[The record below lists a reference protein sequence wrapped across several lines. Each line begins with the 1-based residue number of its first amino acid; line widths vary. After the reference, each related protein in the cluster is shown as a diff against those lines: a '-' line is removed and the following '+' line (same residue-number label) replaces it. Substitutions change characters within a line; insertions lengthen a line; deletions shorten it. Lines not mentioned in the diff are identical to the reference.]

1 MLELGSSSY
10 RPESPAVLVNAQ
22 TDVRSLFPVRFRCFW
37 RVPFKLEIS
46 TSHQQP
52 SSHFGQKM
60 NAIDALPEQLKK
72 PRGRPPKAV
81 KVAIPKPMTMA
92 RYADSPPP
100 MLPKTELQR
109 VKELKELLI
118 NSAGSNVVHKAV
130 EIAMN
135 DEHPAQMAAIKLCM
149 DRMLPV
155 SLFEKEGKQRSAV
168 NITISGIG
176 GVSIGD
182 KTIDAE
188 DIESKDV

>member
-1 MLELGSSSY
+1 
-10 RPESPAVLVNAQ
+10 
-22 TDVRSLFPVRFRCFW
+22 
-37 RVPFKLEIS
+37 
-46 TSHQQP
+46 
-52 SSHFGQKM
+52 M
-60 NAIDALPEQLKK
+60 NVIDAVPDILKK
-72 PRGRPPKAV
+72 SRGRPKLP

-92 RYADSPPP
+92 RYADNPQSLV
-100 MLPKTELQR
+100 LPKTEHQK
-109 VKELKELLI
+109 VKELKDLLI
-118 NSAGSNVVHKAV
+118 NSAGANVVYKAV

-176 GVSIGD
+176 GVVIGENP
-182 KTIDAE
+182 IEAE